1 MQIYNKKLDF
11 FFIKFPI
18 LFPLTYL
25 LILFNLPSYENFLII
40 FTILFLAEPH
50 FAATYPI
57 LFDFKNKDYLLK
69 KKLIFYLGSF
79 LIIAYCFLG
88 FFLFTNFFL
97 LSFYAFNVFHVT
109 RQSVGVCKLYN
120 TNKKELNF
128 KNNTIYL
135 FNILFFII
143 GLMRFYLNQ
152 IPKSF
157 LFELNL
163 SIILLIIFFL
173 IYYVKKFNYS
183 ENIFTLLSGIIIFY
197 PICFVSNPVHAILLG
212 VTIHYSQ
219 YLFIT
224 YKVYLGRKNLFKENI
239 TLKNFIN
246 YFKNKFFLIIIVYS
260 IFMTI
265 LSILSKSNIAFY
277 QNLILIPII
286 GQTLHFYFD
295 SFIWKFS
302 EEHNRNYT
310 LKFIKEEF

>member
-1 MQIYNKKLDF
+1 M
-11 FFIKFPI
+11 
-18 LFPLTYL
+18 
-25 LILFNLPSYENFLII
+25 
-40 FTILFLAEPH
+40 
-50 FAATYPI
+50 
-57 LFDFKNKDYLLK
+57 
-69 KKLIFYLGSF
+69 
-79 LIIAYCFLG
+79 IIAYCFLG

-246 YFKNKFFLIIIVYS
+246 YFKNKFILIIIVYS